1 MTASTEAT
9 RSWTVRE
16 LADELGVTT
25 RTLRF
30 YEAEGLLRPERV
42 GTNRVYSQGDR
53 ARLRLIL
60 RGRRFGM
67 SVAECREIVSM
78 YDGAASSER
87 RQLEVLLGRL
97 AALRQKQG
105 GVVALIGEA
114 GLGKSRLIAELRK
127 ARDAEPDNPAEWFE
141 TRAISYGQSIPYYPW
156 RQLGRQI
163 VGGSEGDTAE
173 GMRTRLH
180 DVVARLGVDAVNVP
194 FLETML
200 AIDTEESRAALMAAG
215 FRPA

>member
-1 MTASTEAT
+1 VTASTEAKRT
-9 RSWTVRE
+9 WTVRE

-67 SVAECREIVSM
+67 SVAECREIVTM

-87 RQLEVLLGRL
+87 RQLELLLGRL
-97 AALRQKQG
+97 GEISADLRARQDDLRRTLAE
-105 GVVALIGEA
+105 VDDVATQCRDRLRE
-114 GLGKSRLIAELRK
+114 LG
-127 ARDAEPDNPAEWFE
+127 
-141 TRAISYGQSIPYYPW
+141 
-156 RQLGRQI
+156 
-163 VGGSEGDTAE
+163 
-173 GMRTRLH
+173 
-180 DVVARLGVDAVNVP
+180 
-194 FLETML
+194 
-200 AIDTEESRAALMAAG
+200 
-215 FRPA
+215 